1 MAKTTDLPFDGGA
14 IVVPSGETT
23 SAQVHTV
30 FLREITVTDAGREA
44 QIYALF
50 DMNRPKTT
58 APYFEPVSAFN
69 LAEWCIRGDVVQ
81 VDLAEVMEQGTNKYA
96 GLLQDI
102 VLSNDAESGLYVSAC
117 TLRTMTKNTDSTV
130 RYSWFSLYLIMDQ
143 VSGIS
148 YLATPEYGSPTG
160 MDVPDHKVK
169 IGGWYSSSRET
180 PNYLAYKIMG
190 DGSTVSVDV
199 VDENPLGQPIDPF
212 LRISA
217 IGSSGDGKVLVDYLD
232 DDSDY
237 LGNKISGNGGIV
249 AQVKV
254 LNGYRYIE
262 VAPDSEAQ
270 DPLAKMSDLERIVES
285 RTFESMPVGTVS
297 SSVQNLH
304 DNTGKLTISLCH
316 PVMDFEIRKQVTSGD
331 VVTQQATK
339 ASIYISNLDPSA
351 DPAQRV
357 RIVVFKGIQPPGYG
371 QWRFALV
378 AYTDEVEIIN
388 SPYYSSYGKTGD
400 DLKHGIL
407 DLPIMQVYGGDDD
420 LFKTPVDKYTVKSTE
435 DMYLGII
442 ATGTTLECPG
452 SEYSGTPKNDMP
464 RLTSSKSNM
473 NNGWDPTDYEY
484 HTKDIDVNSTSI
496 PDGKRVYVELHNT

>member
-23 SAQVHTV
+23 SAQVHNV
-30 FLREITVTDAGREA
+30 FLREITITDTGRES

-50 DMNRPKTT
+50 DMNKPTTT

-69 LAEWCIRGDVVQ
+69 LAEWVIRGDVIQ
-81 VDLAEVMEQGTNKYA
+81 VDLAEVMAQNTNRYS
-96 GLLQDI
+96 GVLQDI
-102 VLSNDAESGLYVSAC
+102 TLSNDSESGLYVSAC
-117 TLRTMTKNTDSTV
+117 TLRTMVKRNSTTV
-130 RYSWFSLYLIMDQ
+130 RFSWFSLYLIMDQ
-143 VSGIS
+143 ETSIS
-148 YLATPEYGSPTG
+148 YLATPMYGSPTT
-160 MDVPDHKVK
+160 MNVPDHKVK
-169 IGGWYSSSRET
+169 IGDGYTNES
-180 PNYLAYKIMG
+180 PNYLAYKILG
-190 DGSTVSVDV
+190 DGSTVRVEV
-199 VDENPLGQPIDPF
+199 IDEDILGNPVDPF
-212 LRISA
+212 LRIST

-237 LGNKISGNGGIV
+237 LANKVSGAGGIV

-254 LNGYRYIE
+254 VDGYRYIE
-262 VAPDSEAQ
+262 IAPDSEAQ
-270 DPLAKMSDLERIVES
+270 DPLAKMSDLEKIVES

-304 DNTGKLTISLCH
+304 DSTGKMTISLCH
-316 PVMDFEIRKQVTSGD
+316 PVMDFDIRKEVMSDG

-351 DPAQRV
+351 NPAQKV

-378 AYTDEVEIIN
+378 AYTDEVEIVN
-388 SPYYSSYGKTGD
+388 SLFYSSHGKSGD

-407 DLPIMQVYGGDDD
+407 DLPIIQVYGGDDD
-420 LFKTPVDKYTVKSTE
+420 LFQTPVDKYTVKSTE

-464 RLTSSKSNM
+464 RLVSSKTNM
-473 NNGWDPTDYEY
+473 NNGWDPADFTY

>member
-30 FLREITVTDAGREA
+30 FLRQIEITDGGREA
-44 QIYALF
+44 YIYALF
-50 DMNRPKTT
+50 DMNKPTTT

-81 VDLAEVMEQGTNKYA
+81 VDLSEAMGYGANRYA

-102 VLSNDAESGLYVSAC
+102 TLANDATSGIYVNAC
-117 TLRTMTKNTDSTV
+117 TLRTMLKRNTTTV
-130 RYSWFSLYLIMDQ
+130 RFAWFSLYLIMDQ
-143 VSGIS
+143 DTSVS
-148 YLATPEYGSPTG
+148 YLATPVYGHPITL
-160 MDVPDHKVK
+160 DVPDHKVQV
-169 IGGWYSSSRET
+169 EQT
-180 PNYLAYKIMG
+180 DNPNYLAYKIMG
-190 DGSTVSVDV
+190 DGSTVSVEV
-199 VDENPLGQPIDPF
+199 VREDALGHAIDPF
-212 LRISA
+212 LRIKT

-232 DDSDY
+232 DASDY
-237 LGNKISGNGGIV
+237 LGNKVSGAGGIV
-249 AQVKV
+249 AQVRV
-254 LNGYRYIE
+254 LDGFRYLEI
-262 VAPDSEAQ
+262 APDPEAQ

-304 DNTGKLTISLCH
+304 DSTGKLTLSLCH
-316 PVMDFEIRKQVTSGD
+316 PVMDFEIRKEVVSND
-331 VVTQQATK
+331 VVTQHATK

-351 DPAQRV
+351 TPAQKV

-378 AYTDEVEIIN
+378 AYTDEVEIVN
-388 SPYYSSYGKTGD
+388 SQYYSSYGKTGD
-400 DLKHGIL
+400 DRKHGIL
-407 DLPIMQVYGGDDD
+407 DLPIIQVYGGDDD
-420 LFKTPVDKYTVKSTE
+420 LFQTPVDKYTVKSTE

-452 SEYSGTPKNDMP
+452 SEYVGTPKNDMP
-464 RLTSSKSNM
+464 RLVSSKSNM
-473 NNGWDPTDYEY
+473 SNGWDPTDYVN